1 MKLKIDNKTID
12 LKEANTFF
20 DKLIGL
26 MFQTKINYCL
36 RLKCNGIHTFFMKE
50 KIDIILT
57 DKCNN
62 VLYIYENFKQNKI
75 LLPKKNVFYTYEL
88 PGGTIKNK
96 NIKKIEILN

>member
-1 MKLKIDNKTID
+1 MKLKIENKIIN

-20 DKLIGL
+20 DKFLGL
-26 MFQTKINYCL
+26 MFKKNINYCL
-36 RLKCNGIHTFFMKE
+36 RLKCNGIHTFFMRE

-57 DKCNN
+57 DKDNK
-62 VLYIYENFKQNKI
+62 VIYIYQNFKRNKV

-88 PGGTIKNK
+88 PYRTIINT